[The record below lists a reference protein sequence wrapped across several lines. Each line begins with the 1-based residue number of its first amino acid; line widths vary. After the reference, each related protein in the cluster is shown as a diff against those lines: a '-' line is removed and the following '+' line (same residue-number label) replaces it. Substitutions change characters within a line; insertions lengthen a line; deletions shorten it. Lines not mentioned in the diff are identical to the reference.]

1 MVALPTTPRQ
11 GTLGSGTWFLY
22 PPASFRAGPAA
33 ASAHAYGKNSPA
45 GHQPHSGTWA
55 SQAMQAARISSYLC
69 HKAVPELPP
78 FPTTTSL
85 LVQSFRASH
94 EALVTLSEITVP
106 EALMM
111 MMYLGLPGMT
121 GHVDRY
127 KPTIRLR
134 SEILGTSLSVG
145 AGPWNSK
152 REDVAGWR
160 G

>member
-1 MVALPTTPRQ
+1 M
-11 GTLGSGTWFLY
+11 
-22 PPASFRAGPAA
+22 
-33 ASAHAYGKNSPA
+33 
-45 GHQPHSGTWA
+45 
-55 SQAMQAARISSYLC
+55 
-69 HKAVPELPP
+69 
-78 FPTTTSL
+78 
-85 LVQSFRASH
+85 
-94 EALVTLSEITVP
+94 TLSEITVS